1 MAAAAAVP
9 FGATRI
15 IRLLPP
21 TGQQSKSTS
30 EEGKRW
36 KEAISCERQHRWI
49 GQISHERDLA
59 PSCWWNALWRNSC
72 PESTKTH
79 TIAQHCPQVPRSIPF
94 FSPLCLFR
102 FLSLILL
109 CVHLLGCVHV
119 VAMSSSYISDD
130 TFLSFGFSLSLK
142 SAPTYFIRYLSLM
155 YTREQCTMRHSVIR
169 PWRMLV
175 SCRHNISQWWY
186 ISRGHPTKPTD
197 FFFFFFYSFA
207 RSAASS

>member
-1 MAAAAAVP
+1 M
-9 FGATRI
+9 
-15 IRLLPP
+15 
-21 TGQQSKSTS
+21 
-30 EEGKRW
+30 
-36 KEAISCERQHRWI
+36 EAISCERQQRWI

-142 SAPTYFIRYLSLM
+142 SAPTYLIRYLSLM

-197 FFFFFFYSFA
+197 FFLLLLLFFCAFRRIELRGISFL
-207 RSAASS
+207 